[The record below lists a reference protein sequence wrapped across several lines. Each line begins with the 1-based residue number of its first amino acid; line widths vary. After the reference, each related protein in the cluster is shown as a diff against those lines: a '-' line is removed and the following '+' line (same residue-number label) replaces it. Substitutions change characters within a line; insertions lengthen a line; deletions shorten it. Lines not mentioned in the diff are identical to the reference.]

1 MCKKLCWG
9 SVRNLNGIASVI
21 EQKINDFPFAK
32 EVLFKPAMKLAI
44 MCRRQANQQCN
55 IKWILCLADS
65 FTLQLIGNRKQIED
79 KEPLILRFITQ
90 QF

>member
-44 MCRRQANQQCN
+44 MCRRQTNQQCN
-55 IKWILCLADS
+55 INRILCLADS
-65 FTLQLIGNRKQIED
+65 FTLQLIGNREQIED